1 MAASVIREVVKQSP
15 ELAKIFV
22 DAGGITAV
30 IDFLNQNKDIVR
42 LPGIV
47 ALGYVGAYSEK
58 SAMSIIDGKGIA
70 ILKDSLIQIPDD
82 LVKGASA
89 WALGQIGGHSNKH
102 ANALALEEV
111 LTHLLAVYIY
121 QKSTDELKKKSK
133 KGIKNIVIMC
143 TEVEPL

>member
-1 MAASVIREVVKQSP
+1 MSASVIREVVKQSP

-22 DAGGITAV
+22 EAGGITAT
-30 IDFLNQNKDIVR
+30 IGFLNENKDVAR

-58 SAMSIIDGKGIA
+58 SAWSIIEGKGVM
-70 ILKDSLIQIPDD
+70 ILKDSLIQVPDD

-89 WALGQIGGHSNKH
+89 WALGQIGGHSNRH
-102 ANALALEEV
+102 ANALASEEV

-121 QKSTDELKKKSK
+121 SNST
-133 KGIKNIVIMC
+133 
-143 TEVEPL
+143 

>member
-1 MAASVIREVVKQSP
+1 MAETVCGAELFPKILYKLKDHDDGVRKMAASVIREVVKQSP

-30 IDFLNQNKDIVR
+30 IDFLNENKDNAR

-47 ALGYVGAYSEK
+47 ALGYTGAYSEK
-58 SAMSIIDGKGIA
+58 SAMAIIDGKGIEV
-70 ILKDSLIQIPDD
+70 LKGSLIQIPDD

-102 ANALALEEV
+102 ANALAL
-111 LTHLLAVYIY
+111 
-121 QKSTDELKKKSK
+121 Q
-133 KGIKNIVIMC
+133 
-143 TEVEPL
+143 